1 MGSTQSQ
8 FIADARDIVDRL
20 YGDLEQLRAMRL
32 HGRQRRELAAR
43 IFRHVHTLKGSAG
56 SLGLKSLSEV
66 AHEFEG
72 VLDGLRLGRVT
83 IDDALLNLFEDA
95 VDAMALNLGDAGG
108 APDADPRALTA
119 RLRSIASIARQH
131 GAIAGGLRS
140 ALPEDIARSLSE
152 YDLQHAREAVR
163 EGAKLFIVEAGFAI
177 ETFDKKFRDLTRLL
191 GKTGEV
197 IATVPGQPATA
208 EQINFRLLYAAELV
222 SDEIKRR
229 ASRLGAIEF
238 TEIRIESSEGA
249 AKISS
254 DLPGAPAQTAA
265 SVTSVRL
272 GLNQLDELTSAVTD
286 LLRDTTNAFS
296 NLRDSPANPAIES
309 VNSTLRRRFVQLE
322 EQLIK
327 LRLVPLSDLLHGA
340 AARAGRVAARRLGKD
355 IEFKIIGANVGI
367 DKTLADVIAEPLMH
381 LVRNAVSHGIETPE
395 ERIAAGKPAN
405 GSVTLRGFNE
415 GSRIYISVSDDG
427 RGIELARVAKA
438 ATQDGIVK
446 QPEDL
451 TPDQCLRLI
460 FRPGFST
467 SVEAS
472 DLSGRGIGL
481 EIVDRAME
489 QAGGE
494 VRVNSE
500 PGKGVT
506 FAMIIPA
513 TLALVPCVVV
523 RSGEQFYCFDSAIV
537 ADQASVTEENLPAE
551 QDNPRIEW
559 HGEEL
564 PLLRLRELLAQLE
577 PPEPNGSRALLVC
590 QPSQHRPTPEPHQNR
605 IGVLVDAIAGQQETL
620 VRSLG
625 PHSTLWQG
633 ISGAAELMDGNVAL
647 MIDLARLI
655 EANER

>member
-1 MGSTQSQ
+1 MDPTQTQ
-8 FIADARDIVDRL
+8 FIADAREVVDRL

-95 VDAMALNLGDAGG
+95 VDAMALDLGDAVG
-108 APDADPRALTA
+108 AAEADPHALIA
-119 RLRSIASIARQH
+119 RLHSIASIARQH

-140 ALPEDIARSLSE
+140 ALPEDIAQSLSE

-163 EGAKLFIVEAGFAI
+163 EGATLFIVEAGFAI

-208 EQINFRLLYAAELV
+208 DQINFRLLYAAEFV
-222 SDEIKRR
+222 TDEIKRR
-229 ASRLGAIEF
+229 GSRLGAIEF
-238 TEIRIESSEGA
+238 SEIRIEPAEGA
-249 AKISS
+249 ATMLP
-254 DLPGAPAQTAA
+254 DVPGALAQTAA
-265 SVTSVRL
+265 SVTSVRV
-272 GLNQLDELTSAVTD
+272 GLNQLDELTSAVTE

-296 NLRDSPANPAIES
+296 NLRNSPANPALES
-309 VNSTLRRRFVQLE
+309 VNATLRRRFVQLE

-327 LRLVPLSDLLHGA
+327 LRLVPLSDLLHAA
-340 AARAGRVAARRLGKD
+340 AARAGRMAARRSGKD
-355 IEFKIIGANVGI
+355 IEFKIIGGNVGI
-367 DKTLADVIAEPLMH
+367 DKTLADVIVEPLMH

-415 GSRIYISVSDDG
+415 GSRIFISVSDDG
-427 RGIELARVAKA
+427 RGIELARVAHS
-438 ATQDGIVK
+438 ATRDGIVK
-446 QPEDL
+446 RPEDL
-451 TPDQCLRLI
+451 SPDQCLRLI

-467 SVEAS
+467 SAEAS
-472 DLSGRGIGL
+472 DLSGRGVGL

-500 PGKGVT
+500 PGKGAT

-513 TLALVPCVVV
+513 TLALVQCVVV

-537 ADQASVTEENLPAE
+537 IDRATLPEEAITRAEENGH
-551 QDNPRIEW
+551 IEW
-559 HGEEL
+559 QGEEL
-564 PLLRLRELLAQLE
+564 PLLRLPELLAQVGPAE
-577 PPEPNGSRALLVC
+577 PDGSRALLVC
-590 QPSQHRPTPEPHQNR
+590 QPSEHRPMLEPHR
-605 IGVLVDAIAGQQETL
+605 IAVLVDAIAGQQETL

-647 MIDLARLI
+647 MIDLVRLI
-655 EANER
+655 EASEK